1 MAKKQTETVLE
12 ISSTDLP
19 TKTVIN
25 VASEFVETE
34 NQQQEAITDAVCLG
48 ESIYFI
54 KNNSTLFEKRK
65 DGQLIELF
73 TFPPTESRISIEG
86 FYLNSLVF
94 LITGKIYIL
103 NSRNNLELIA
113 E

>member
-19 TKTVIN
+19 TKALIN
-25 VASEFVETE
+25 VASEFVKNES
-34 NQQQEAITDAVCLG
+34 QQQESITDAVCLG
-48 ESIYFI
+48 QSIYFI

-73 TFPPTESRISIEG
+73 VFPPTESRISIEG
-86 FYLNSLVF
+86 FYLNSLTF
-94 LITGKIYIL
+94 LIAGKLYIL
-103 NSRNNLELIA
+103 NSRNNLEVIA